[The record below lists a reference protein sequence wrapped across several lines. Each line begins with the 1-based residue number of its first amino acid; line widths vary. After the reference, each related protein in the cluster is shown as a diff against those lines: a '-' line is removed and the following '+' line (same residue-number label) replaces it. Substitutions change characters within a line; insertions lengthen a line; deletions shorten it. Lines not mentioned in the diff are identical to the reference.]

1 MFGEFKGTESVIS
14 SDPPYTETGIVVF
27 LHAYKCLILII
38 PINIHSGEMRESFFK
53 FRNVDILFIVASP
66 SLRRESHLKLH
77 IQLF

>member
-14 SDPPYTETGIVVF
+14 SDPPYT
-27 LHAYKCLILII
+27 II
-38 PINIHSGEMRESFFK
+38 PINVHAGEMRESYFK

-66 SLRRESHLKLH
+66 SLHRESRLKLH

>member
-27 LHAYKCLILII
+27 LGLLCLI
-38 PINIHSGEMRESFFK
+38 PINIHAGEMRESFFK